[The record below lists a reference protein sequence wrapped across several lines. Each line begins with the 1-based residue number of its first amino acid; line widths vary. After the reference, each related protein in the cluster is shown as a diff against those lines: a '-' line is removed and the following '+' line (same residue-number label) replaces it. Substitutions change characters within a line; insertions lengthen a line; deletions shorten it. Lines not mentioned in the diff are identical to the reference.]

1 MLAGRFRKNSM
12 FLEGNCCWELDN
24 SGCLRGFDV
33 EHSCYVLSEFCPIT
47 TPKVT
52 INVRT
57 YVCLETSQYV
67 RLQVVGAPSLLA
79 WNASISGSEGQIN
92 FSQQIPKMFKM
103 ASESSIHALLFFLG
117 FISQN
122 FPLGAPEV
130 SAAKLNSS
138 VF

>member
-52 INVRT
+52 IYVRT

-103 ASESSIHALLFFLG
+103 SSESSIHALLFF
-117 FISQN
+117 FRFYFSK
-122 FPLGAPEV
+122 FPVGC
-130 SAAKLNSS
+130 S
-138 VF
+138 

>member
-1 MLAGRFRKNSM
+1 MSLK
-12 FLEGNCCWELDN
+12 GNCCWELDN

-57 YVCLETSQYV
+57 YVCLETFQYV

-79 WNASISGSEGQIN
+79 GNASISGSDGQIN

-103 ASESSIHALLFFLG
+103 ASESSIHALCFF
-117 FISQN
+117 FRFFFSK
-122 FPLGAPEV
+122 V